1 MPNQTIDL
9 SRDCEAWYDFDTD
22 YFDAQRGQIQ
32 DRSGYGRH
40 AQANGGPTVGV
51 EGPDSFEAARFDGSD
66 DYFNT
71 GHTFDQTGSSV
82 TVHAVFN
89 SNDRSKAQAI
99 WDQSGSDSGILLR
112 YRGINNNFIS
122 VVKNS
127 SDNSLI
133 RQSQGPENEWASA
146 TLRYDGSTHSLF
158 VNGNLIGTDT
168 ISVDQKSND
177 TAHIG
182 SASFAPPRDTFD
194 GEIAFVGRWS
204 RALSDAE
211 REYLNRL
218 TAPRR
223 GQL

>member
-1 MPNQTIDL
+1 MTQQTINLYDGL
-9 SRDCEAWYDFDTD
+9 EALYYFDED
-22 YFDAQRGQIQ
+22 YFDGTANEIK
-32 DRSGYGRH
+32 DKSGYGRH

-51 EGPDSFEAARFDGSD
+51 EGPDSFKAARFDGSD

-89 SNDRSKAQAI
+89 SNDRSKKQDI
-99 WDQSGSDSGILLR
+99 WDQSGSDSGISLR
-112 YRGINNNFIS
+112 YRGIDNNFIS

-133 RQSQGPENEWASA
+133 RQFQGPENEWASA

-158 VNGNLIGTDT
+158 VNGNLMGTET
-168 ISVDQKSND
+168 ISVGQSND
-177 TAHIG
+177 AAHIG